1 MKVERIVPSGIF
13 RREKI
18 TCVGKD
24 KIISTDG
31 IINNKEITVYRQYL
45 DNKLVSKLY
54 FLSDKFGNF
63 LKLKLVAFT
72 DGEKKVL
79 LKQSKSL

>member
-31 IINNKEITVYRQYL
+31 VVNNKQITVYRQYL

-54 FLSDKFGNF
+54 FLSDRLGNF
-63 LKLKLVAFT
+63 LKLKLLAFK